1 MMVQAPGERLW
12 CSSHCPRTGTV
23 CADHVVSGP
32 FLRCAQKAMRSR
44 QHRTPGPHAS
54 VRAAQVHWL
63 CMHRL
68 DGFVS
73 WASAP
78 GALRARWSFGA
89 AHRCWRTGGH
99 RAHLWR
105 SCVDAKV
112 ACLPA
117 RSVMG
122 LCPHHHCRGAST
134 ARAVSTVSP
143 LPAHRQRRVP
153 REPAFVHCAGTV
165 CLAVCCAC
173 VRHGDNHQWAGIPWV
188 RRVVH
193 HPLCVVWAMC
203 LACHHTLMHFRPAS
217 ACVCHTVTP
226 TTFHSGRV

>member
-1 MMVQAPGERLW
+1 MPTTQSRQDGACTTNALAQPSPTRVVRACGAVATAWLFVHSAEKVLTQ
-12 CSSHCPRTGTV
+12 HDPRTQCRSMDSAQNTSVSRRALTPSYCMV
-23 CADHVVSGP
+23 CARV
-32 FLRCAQKAMRSR
+32 
-44 QHRTPGPHAS
+44 
-54 VRAAQVHWL
+54 
-63 CMHRL
+63 
-68 DGFVS
+68 
-73 WASAP
+73 
-78 GALRARWSFGA
+78 
-89 AHRCWRTGGH
+89 
-99 RAHLWR
+99 
-105 SCVDAKV
+105 
-112 ACLPA
+112 
-117 RSVMG
+117 SVMG

-203 LACHHTLMHFRPAS
+203 LACHHTLMHLRPAS

>member
-1 MMVQAPGERLW
+1 MGI
-12 CSSHCPRTGTV
+12 RTW
-23 CADHVVSGP
+23 
-32 FLRCAQKAMRSR
+32 
-44 QHRTPGPHAS
+44 
-54 VRAAQVHWL
+54 RAA
-63 CMHRL
+63 C
-68 DGFVS
+68 
-73 WASAP
+73 
-78 GALRARWSFGA
+78 ALVCWRG
-89 AHRCWRTGGH
+89 WRTGH
-99 RAHLWR
+99 IF
-105 SCVDAKV
+105 DAGGQGTCWAFLRGRIYV

-203 LACHHTLMHFRPAS
+203 LACHHTLMHLRPAS

-226 TTFHSGRV
+226 TTFHSGGV